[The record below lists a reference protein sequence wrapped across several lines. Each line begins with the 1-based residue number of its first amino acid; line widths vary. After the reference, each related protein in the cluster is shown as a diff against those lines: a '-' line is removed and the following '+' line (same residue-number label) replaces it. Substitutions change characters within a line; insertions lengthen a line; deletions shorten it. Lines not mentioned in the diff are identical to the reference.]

1 MNNKDKSTDII
12 WLVMLMLLC
21 GDDGTDDFTKQI
33 INESKKIIK
42 EKPFSPK
49 KLEETI
55 LKIMEENKMKTI
67 NLSPKTREMVKEY
80 IEQEKIKEE
89 VYK

>member
-1 MNNKDKSTDII
+1 MNNEDKSNNIV
-12 WLVMLMLLC
+12 WLIMLMLLC

-42 EKPFSPK
+42 EKPFSIE

-55 LKIMEENKMKTI
+55 LKIMEENKTETI
-67 NLSPKTREMVKEY
+67 NLSPKTLEMVKEY
-80 IEQEKIKEE
+80 VEQEKRGVE
-89 VYK
+89 

>member
-1 MNNKDKSTDII
+1 MSNEDKSNNIV

-42 EKPFSPK
+42 EKPFSPE
-49 KLEETI
+49 KLEENI
-55 LKIMEENKMKTI
+55 LKIMEENKMETI
-67 NLSPKTREMVKEY
+67 NLSSKTLKIIKEY
-80 IEQEKIKEE
+80 VGDSLE
-89 VYK
+89 

>member
-1 MNNKDKSTDII
+1 MSNEDKSTDII

-21 GDDGTDDFTKQI
+21 GDDGIDDFTKQI

-67 NLSPKTREMVKEY
+67 NLSSKTLEMVKEY
-80 IEQEKIKEE
+80 IGGNNE
-89 VYK
+89 